1 MIFNSDWTYNGNI
14 FTSEDITDNFG
25 FIYRITDIENDK
37 LYLGRKNFFSLRKD
51 TKVTTAKRKK
61 RIRKES
67 DWKKYYGSSTLIKES
82 VKEQGADKFKREILL
97 LCKSQGELNYNET
110 KYLFQYNVL
119 EDDRYYNDNIIG
131 RYYSK
136 NVKKYDSSL

>member
-1 MIFNSDWTYNGNI
+1 MHSNWIYQNEPFESDHIN
-14 FTSEDITDNFG
+14 DNFG
-25 FIYRITDIENDK
+25 FIYLITDIINDK
-37 LYLGRKNFFSLRKD
+37 LYIGRKNFFSLKKD
-51 TKVTTAKRKK
+51 TKKTTSKRKK

-67 DWKKYYGSSTLIKES
+67 DWKSYYGSSSLIKES
-82 VKEQGADKFKREILL
+82 VKKFGPENFKREILL

-110 KYLFQYNVL
+110 KYLFKHNVL

-136 NVKKYDSSL
+136 NVKKYESSL